1 MKFLRIFLIMNTI
14 GFLLSMASVRL
25 RISYFNELGLKISYL
40 CFSYTI
46 FPQKGKKRQKAAK
59 DKKQKVQKKTK
70 QKKENIFTSVYHE
83 KGLNGLLRL
92 LKALSDMAGSFLKKL
107 FQHIRANKLSLHV
120 AVAADD
126 AAQTALLYG
135 KVCAI
140 VYPSFS
146 MLTQTIKCKKF
157 EVAVVPNFKS
167 EKSEIQGSADIKIR
181 VAILLAAVI
190 QALLRYMKTI
200 KPATISDKTKEQK
213 GGAVKN
219 EQ

>member
-1 MKFLRIFLIMNTI
+1 MKFFRIFLIMNAI

-46 FPQKGKKRQKAAK
+46 FPQKEKKRQKAAK
-59 DKKQKVQKKTK
+59 DKKQKEAK

-83 KGLNGLLRL
+83 KGLNGLLHL
-92 LKALSDMAGSFLKKL
+92 LKALSNMAGSFFKKI
-107 FQHIRANKLSLHV
+107 FQHIRASKLSLHV
-120 AVAADD
+120 AVADED

-167 EKSEIQGSADIKIR
+167 KKSEIQGSADIKIR

-213 GGAVKN
+213 AV
-219 EQ
+219 Q